1 MPRILS
7 NMAMSHLSSC
17 DHQGGKP
24 SGLARIS
31 QHASEPMEPL
41 EAVFFGVSYGPMG
54 SRTPSYQ
61 RSMGPKKVLG
71 LWSMSHF
78 WMRRSSWRT
87 GKNCILQEFMGRN
100 FKKKL
105 TNMQPYTTTLTKRL
119 LPPWRF
125 TTAIGTS
132 EPSFKSHRGCRPGS
146 AVFPHES
153 SLRSELNISCEMNS
167 TFWIFLRIHAF
178 PQPKQVEAT
187 LKRVVYVSW
196 KL

>member
-61 RSMGPKKVLG
+61 RSMGPK
-71 LWSMSHF
+71 
-78 WMRRSSWRT
+78 RSLDCDQCPFLNEKIKLTHREKLHSP
-87 GKNCILQEFMGRN
+87 GVHGRN
-100 FKKKL
+100 LKKKL

-119 LPPWRF
+119 LPP
-125 TTAIGTS
+125 
-132 EPSFKSHRGCRPGS
+132 
-146 AVFPHES
+146 
-153 SLRSELNISCEMNS
+153 
-167 TFWIFLRIHAF
+167 
-178 PQPKQVEAT
+178 
-187 LKRVVYVSW
+187 
-196 KL
+196 

>member
-100 FKKKL
+100 LKKTHQHATIHNNPNKA
-105 TNMQPYTTTLTKRL
+105 PSTTMTFHNCYWNKRAKFQITSWL
-119 LPPWRF
+119 STRLCSFSSWELIEKWTQHFLWNELYVLNLFEDPCIS
-125 TTAIGTS
+125 TA
-132 EPSFKSHRGCRPGS
+132 
-146 AVFPHES
+146 
-153 SLRSELNISCEMNS
+153 
-167 TFWIFLRIHAF
+167 
-178 PQPKQVEAT
+178 
-187 LKRVVYVSW
+187 
-196 KL
+196 

>member
-54 SRTPSYQ
+54 SRPPSYQ

-71 LWSMSHF
+71 LWEKCPISL
-78 WMRRSSWRT
+78 RRSSWRT
-87 GKNCILQEFMGRN
+87 GQLHSPGIHGEEFKNTHQHATIHNPPSKAPSSTMTFHNCYWNKRAKFQITSWLSTRLCSFSSWELIEKWTQHFLWNELYFLNLFEDPCIS
-100 FKKKL
+100 
-105 TNMQPYTTTLTKRL
+105 
-119 LPPWRF
+119 
-125 TTAIGTS
+125 TA
-132 EPSFKSHRGCRPGS
+132 
-146 AVFPHES
+146 
-153 SLRSELNISCEMNS
+153 
-167 TFWIFLRIHAF
+167 
-178 PQPKQVEAT
+178 
-187 LKRVVYVSW
+187 
-196 KL
+196 